1 MSIKYTTT
9 QDLLKK
15 HNLPSYSELHEFA
28 KSNTI
33 SLIPFFS
40 EKSYLPERRNKFQT
54 LLKNTLK
61 QYGFILDT
69 NGSKKTYMKTYI
81 KKSEHGFYYIDLFS
95 HFSMRENAYHVSLAF
110 SPYIHNMHEG
120 FMADHT
126 TPRIEAD
133 LGIKIVKYSFSD
145 EDYIRFDLDSYQ
157 TDEEAVEGFV
167 QKVITDPVKINPV
180 FSLAEENYLK
190 NKLALE
196 TNNEFKNLAE
206 KWLEIAIKDDLSVEE
221 SFKKNDALQEIRRG
235 YESQPQLKYFL
246 GAYINVYY
254 SKKFIEKPKVS
265 QDVFYKWTMLSVTY
279 FSSENSELANKYK
292 SLKYYSSSYDAFYNM
307 SSAQL
312 SYMLFMTFIEKY
324 MQ

>member
-69 NGSKKTYMKTYI
+69 NGSKTYMKTYI

-95 HFSMRENAYHVSLAF
+95 HFSMRENAYHVNLAF

-126 TPRIEAD
+126 TPRIEVD

-157 TDEEAVEGFV
+157 TDEEAVQGFV
-167 QKVITDPVKINPV
+167 QKVITDPIKINPV
-180 FSLAEENYLK
+180 FTLGEENYLK
-190 NKLALE
+190 NKLAVE
-196 TNNEFKNLAE
+196 TNNKFKSLSEEWLGIAE
-206 KWLEIAIKDDLSVEE
+206 KNEESVEIFFE
-221 SFKKNDALQEIRRG
+221 KVRIPTLTSPYQSRDFNSFAGSELRIVISDKKA
-235 YESQPQLKYFL
+235 SKLK
-246 GAYINVYY
+246 IPR
-254 SKKFIEKPKVS
+254 ET
-265 QDVFYKWTMLSVTY
+265 FYKWWILASTY
-279 FSSENSELANKYK
+279 FDEGSLELESKYNRK
-292 SLKYYSSSYDAFYNM
+292 SYSSVYSM
-307 SSAQL
+307 ESSQF